1 MADLKIAYAPGK
13 RPPQGAT
20 ADKWLHTIPDW
31 RKEFPRCDNPPREDA
46 AIYFFTQQSKR
57 TEQVEGA

>member
-1 MADLKIAYAPGK
+1 MADLKIVYAPGK

-31 RKEFPRCDNPPREDA
+31 RKELPRCDNPPCEDVAVFFESKPKREA
-46 AIYFFTQQSKR
+46 EHA
-57 TEQVEGA
+57 